1 MKEILEKIKAI
12 AKDGS
17 NVAEIEEALSKY
29 AIPTDEKA
37 AIRFI
42 LDNKALNSVYQ
53 AELSRKN
60 EDYRKR
66 YSDETRPTLEKEIRE
81 AVMKELNPEETP
93 EMKRIRA
100 AEERAAAVEKRLADK
115 EAEAALIMRR
125 EALRKLATEKSFDP
139 ELAAELAVYGDEAEA
154 KLDFF
159 AERFKG
165 QVDAKYEETARQKL
179 GDGKPPAGGGD
190 TFDMAKAMPGF
201 LG

>member
-66 YSDETRPTLEKEIRE
+66 YSDETRPTLEKEIRD
-81 AVMKELNPEETP
+81 AVMKELNPEETK
-93 EMKRIRA
+93 EQKELREIREELA
-100 AEERAAAVEKRLADK
+100 RAKAEK
-115 EAEAALIMRR
+115 LITERR

>member
-66 YSDETRPTLEKEIRE
+66 YSDETRPTLEKEIRD
-81 AVMKELNPEETP
+81 AVMKELNPEETK
-93 EMKRIRA
+93 EQKELREIREELA
-100 AEERAAAVEKRLADK
+100 RAKAEK
-115 EAEAALIMRR
+115 LITERR

-179 GDGKPPAGGGD
+179 GEGKPPAGGGD